1 MRKPF
6 FICPPRT
13 RSTILFESLK
23 PFVYKNTDLLP
34 VHGHSEPFLHTLQN
48 KTIID
53 HTTGESHLME
63 MYPIMTDR
71 SMDIHYI
78 YPWVFKDNRTSIL
91 QKLKMLEQAKQ
102 NGNEYYIKGTYNLAE
117 AMDETLKFFEDY
129 NIIITLRHDV
139 TKLVCST
146 LFATQ
151 IKMFHKIQGR
161 EELYSNASA
170 NSITISDEI
179 IGLIKP
185 FMDKLGGIYNLRNTL
200 PNASIV
206 YYEDLDTQDKID
218 NCISNLA
225 GTSEWKKDIR
235 ELTSTDNKLPIKLD
249 NDYSSLITN
258 YDQVAER
265 VASLIDYRFV

>member
-1 MRKPF
+1 MKKPF

-23 PFVYKNTDLLP
+23 PFVYENTKLLP
-34 VHGHSEPFLHTLQN
+34 VVGHSEPFLHTLQN

-53 HTTGESHLME
+53 HATDESHLME
-63 MYPIMTDR
+63 MYPIMTSQ
-71 SMDIHYI
+71 SMNIHYI
-78 YPWVFKDNRTSIL
+78 HPWVFKDNKTSVL
-91 QKLKMLEQAKQ
+91 EKLKMLDHARQ
-102 NGNEYYIKGTYNLAE
+102 NGNEYYIKGTYNVAD
-117 AMDETLKFFEDY
+117 AMDETLKFFDDY
-129 NIIITLRHDV
+129 DIIITLRKDI
-139 TKLVCST
+139 TELVCST

-179 IGLIKP
+179 IGHIKP
-185 FMDKLGGIYNLRNTL
+185 FMDKLGTIYNLRNTL
-200 PNASIV
+200 VDANVI

-218 NCISNLA
+218 DCITVLS
-225 GTSEWKKDIR
+225 GTTKWKEHIT
-235 ELTSTDNKLPIKLD
+235 ELSSTDNKLPIKLD

-258 YDQVAER
+258 YDQVATR
-265 VASLIDYRFV
+265 IASLVDYRFK